1 MKYLQI
7 KKFVAIVKKLS
18 KNHET
23 NLNFGALKYRKGE
36 KMNINVNI
44 KSLKKI
50 GWSPKVS
57 LRQGL
62 LKTIKYYGK

>member
-1 MKYLQI
+1 M
-7 KKFVAIVKKLS
+7 
-18 KNHET
+18 
-23 NLNFGALKYRKGE
+23 YRKGE